1 MEKNFFKRLW
11 LKWSQPKNGS
21 VAHMDLM
28 EMVYVEGGTFQ
39 MGATPEQGDDAQD
52 DEKPVHKVTL
62 DSFYIGKYAVT
73 QAQWQAVMGMT
84 LAETQAKTPHASA
97 PLYGIGD
104 DYPMYYVSWEDAQA
118 FCAKLSERT
127 GKTWRLPTEAE
138 WEYAARGGKK
148 ADGTKYAGSNRLDD
162 VAWYV
167 NNSDDKMHPVG
178 KKNPNG
184 LGLYDMSGNV
194 AEMCSD
200 RYAPEYY
207 AKSPSD
213 NPENPLRKLS
223 LLSPEL
229 TVLGCVTRGG
239 AWNSAP
245 QDCRVSKRDHIP
257 DGYCGSSNI
266 GFRVVCER

>member
-39 MGATPEQGDDAQD
+39 MGATPEQGPNCDAG
-52 DEKPVHKVTL
+52 ERPVHEVTL
-62 DSFYIGKYAVT
+62 NGFYIGRYAVT
-73 QAQWQAVMGMT
+73 QAQWKAVMGT
-84 LAETQAKTPHASA
+84 TIEQQKDKADEQKLFGE
-97 PLYGIGD
+97 GRN
-104 DYPMYYVSWEDAQA
+104 YPMYYVSWDEAME
-118 FCAKLSERT
+118 FCAKMSART

-148 ADGTKYAGSNRLDD
+148 SDGTKYAGSNDINA
-162 VAWYV
+162 VAWV
-167 NNSDDKMHPVG
+167 FGNSNRTTHPVG
-178 KKNPNG
+178 EKEANG

-257 DGYCGSSNI
+257 DGYCGSSEI